1 MRTYNVKK
9 AKKKKQ
15 RRPIEVDYDVWDI
28 VALAVLALAI
38 IFVSV
43 GVCAKIWGA
52 DIEYTFANNVINSS
66 RNWTFATL
74 YSRLSTW
81 SGRGFITAARIM
93 GYLAITGVVLLL
105 IERVLE
111 GFITLPKALPI
122 VLAAFTVA
130 VSILAI
136 VFAYVVSVN
145 CYDVLA
151 ESLGITEAIAD
162 GTKSLS
168 VFPIEGMWLTAVGGV
183 LAGGTMFIKR

>member
-1 MRTYNVKK
+1 MRTYKVKK

-43 GVCAKIWGA
+43 GVCVKIWGA
-52 DIEYTFANNVINSS
+52 DIEYIVANNVVHTS
-66 RNWTFATL
+66 RGWTFGTL

-93 GYLAITGVVLLL
+93 GYLAITGVVLLVV
-105 IERVLE
+105 ERVLE

-122 VLAAFTVA
+122 VLASYTVA

-136 VFAYVVSVN
+136 VFSYVVSVN

-151 ESLGITEAIAD
+151 ESLGITEAIEA

-168 VFPIEGMWLTAVGGV
+168 VFPTEGMWLTAVGGV